1 MEGRVMSPETKLGLI
16 KILTLG
22 IDTERRVGK
31 ASCAAEET
39 IRAIKEVLD
48 EE

>member
-1 MEGRVMSPETKLGLI
+1 MEGRVMPPETKLKLI
-16 KILTLG
+16 KKLTLS

-31 ASCAAEET
+31 ASCAAEDT
-39 IRAIKEVLD
+39 VRAIKKVLD